1 MSLLQPAH
9 ALVTLASE
17 GGEHGGNHESLSP
30 YFTGGGALFALLLL
44 LWITTR
50 FNRDR

>member
-1 MSLLQPAH
+1 MSIPVTAAQFA
-9 ALVTLASE
+9 TLAAE
-17 GGEHGGNHESLSP
+17 GGEHSGNHESLNP
-30 YFTGGGALFALLLL
+30 YFTGGGALFVLLLL